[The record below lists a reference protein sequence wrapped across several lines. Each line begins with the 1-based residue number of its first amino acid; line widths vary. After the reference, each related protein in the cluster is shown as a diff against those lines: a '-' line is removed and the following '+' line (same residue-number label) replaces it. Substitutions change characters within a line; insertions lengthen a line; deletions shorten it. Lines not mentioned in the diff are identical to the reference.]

1 MKRITKI
8 SLVLVSTLTVAG
20 LFSAC
25 NHRGDPE
32 QRAQRMM
39 DRAAQK
45 LELDDTQQA
54 QLQNVS
60 VELMNARK
68 AMKQEFGKDR
78 EQMWAMLEEPTMDQD
93 RILTVIR
100 SHTDAL
106 NEQAPIVIA
115 AVAEFYDGLTAEQ
128 QAQIREFVQ
137 ERRDR
142 HGDRHH

>member
-8 SLVLVSTLTVAG
+8 SLVLVSTLMVAG

-32 QRAQRMM
+32 QRAQWMM
-39 DRAAQK
+39 ERAAKK

-78 EQMWAMLEEPTMDQD
+78 EQMWAMLEEPTMNQDQ
-93 RILTVIR
+93 ILTVIR

-106 NEQAPIVIA
+106 NERAPIVVA

-128 QAQIREFVQ
+128 QAQIREFVR
-137 ERRDR
+137 ERRER